1 MYMPY
6 TINPYLPHLRMKTAN
21 LVIRSGWSV
30 RQAAR
35 HIGVNPSTVS
45 RWVKKARMTRLN
57 TIPTESSRPHSH
69 PHELSREVVS
79 KIIQL
84 RKERNRCSEV
94 IHQEMIGLG
103 YSVGLSSVKRTL
115 ERNYLIRKRS
125 PWKRWHF
132 EEERPKVFEPG
143 DLMELDTIHIVP
155 GNLYV
160 YTMIDVFSRWAFAR
174 ASERINT
181 YRSLS
186 FVGYSQRIFPY
197 SFKTLQSDHGSEFS
211 MYFTENVKVRLGLS
225 HRHSR
230 VRKPSDNGYVER
242 FNRTL
247 KEECLYGVPRT
258 IRAYERQIVKY
269 LNYYNN
275 QRLHLGL
282 NLKTPVQVLRSY

>member
-6 TINPYLPHLRMKTAN
+6 TTNPYLPRLRMETAN

-45 RWVKKARMTRLN
+45 RWVGKARMTRLN

-69 PHELSREVVS
+69 PHELSQEIVS
-79 KIIQL
+79 RIIQL
-84 RKERNRCSEV
+84 RKKRNRCSEV
-94 IHQEMIGLG
+94 IHQEMIDLG
-103 YSVGLSSVKRTL
+103 YSIGLSSVKRTL
-115 ERNYLIRKRS
+115 ERNYLLRKRS

-132 EEERPKVFEPG
+132 EEERPKVFNPG
-143 DLMELDTIHIVP
+143 DLVELDTIHIVP

-160 YTMIDVFSRWAFAR
+160 YTMIDVFSRYAFAR
-174 ASERINT
+174 ASKRINT
-181 YRSLS
+181 YRSLR
-186 FVGYSQRIFPY
+186 FVDYSQRIFPHP
-197 SFKTLQSDHGSEFS
+197 FKMLQSDHGSEFS
-211 MYFTENVKVRLGLS
+211 TYFTENIKVRLGS
-225 HRHSR
+225 EHRHSR
-230 VRKPSDNGYVER
+230 VRKPADNGYVER

-247 KEECLYGVPRT
+247 KEECLCGITRKVN
-258 IRAYERQIVKY
+258 AYQRQIVKY
-269 LNYYNN
+269 LNYYNR